1 MRQNILYILF
11 TIIYI
16 CNVEVAFAQN
26 GETSLGKITVYL
38 FKIETLQYTDHQ
50 GNKEEHPTAVGYQHE
65 AELFVLNVGQQL
77 FYKIVID
84 GNTYAVS
91 KKSFSGVSLQNH
103 YRAFLHPEAPNK
115 KYLPVPELTH
125 EAGPYLLNLPFS
137 NSNSS
142 SAATTSNNQNTQP
155 ANNNQNQQ
163 VVLSWQLIGKVN
175 AYNGNYRTTRDHGE
189 EDIDFESEIGFL
201 YSAFDGKKMKYKLAI
216 PKEGSE
222 YDVYENSSY
231 DGSRVKWDRHGKHIL
246 EIPHVS
252 YMYTH
257 EAGGYYFNA
266 GDAR

>member
-1 MRQNILYILF
+1 MRQNILYILS
-11 TIIYI
+11 TIIFI

-26 GETSLGKITVYL
+26 GETSLGKIPVYL
-38 FKIETLQYTDHQ
+38 FKIEKLEYTNYE
-50 GNKEEHPTAVGYQHE
+50 GNKEESLTAVGYQHE

-91 KKSFSGVSLQNH
+91 KKSFSGVSPQTYYH
-103 YRAFLHPEAPNK
+103 KYLHPGAPNK

-137 NSNSS
+137 NSS
-142 SAATTSNNQNTQP
+142 SASTTSKNQNTQP

-175 AYNGNYRTTRDHGE
+175 AYNGNYRKTRDHGE
-189 EDIDFESEIGFL
+189 DDVDFESEIGFL
-201 YSAFDGKKMKYKLAI
+201 YSAFDGKKMKYKLVI
-216 PKEGSE
+216 PKDGSE
-222 YDVYENSSY
+222 YEVYENSSY
-231 DGSRVKWDRHGKHIL
+231 DGSRVKWDRHGKHVI
-246 EIPHVS
+246 EIPPVS